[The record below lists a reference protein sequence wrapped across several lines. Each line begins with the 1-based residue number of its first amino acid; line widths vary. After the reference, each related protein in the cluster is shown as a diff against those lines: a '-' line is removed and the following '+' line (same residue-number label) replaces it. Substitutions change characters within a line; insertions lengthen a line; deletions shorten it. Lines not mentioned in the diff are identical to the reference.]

1 MSSRHQKEKRLR
13 PRNNPYKRDQF
24 NRSQYLR
31 IDPIKSSSLE
41 KPIDEDIE
49 ETNEYDD
56 LEEYDDEN

>member
-13 PRNNPYKRDQF
+13 PRNDPYKRDQF
-24 NRSQYLR
+24 NGSQYLR
-31 IDPIKSSSLE
+31 FHPIKSSSTE
-41 KPIDEDIE
+41 KPIDESNE